1 MITFSTEDIS
11 FSLPDKNKHKAW
23 LKSVA
28 KNEGKNIGELNY
40 IFCSDAYLLEINKE
54 YLNHDTL
61 TDIVTFDNSE
71 DGKIIEGDIFISCER
86 VKENGEK
93 LGTSTTELHRVMV
106 HGLLHLLGYKD
117 KKKEDK
123 AQMTEKEDFYIS
135 NSLSRNLFHV
145 KHK

>member
-1 MITFSTEDIS
+1 MIQFCTEDITFSLKEK
-11 FSLPDKNKHKAW
+11 LKHKAW
-23 LKSVA
+23 LNEVA
-28 KNEGKNIGELNY
+28 KQEGKKIQELSY
-40 IFCSDAYLLEINKE
+40 VFCSDNYLLQINQE

-71 DGKIIEGDIFISCER
+71 DPKKIEGDIFISIDR

-93 LGTSTTELHRVMV
+93 LGTSETELERVMV

-123 AQMTEKEDFYIS
+123 ALMTEKEDFYI
-135 NSLSRNLFHV
+135 
-145 KHK
+145 KQY

>member
-1 MITFSTEDIS
+1 MITFSTEDLS
-11 FSLPDKNKHKAW
+11 FSLPEKNKHKAW

-40 IFCSDAYLLEINKE
+40 IFCSDAYLLKINQS
-54 YLNHDTL
+54 YLNHDTF
-61 TDIVTFDNSE
+61 TDIVTFDNS
-71 DGKIIEGDIFISCER
+71 DGGKVIEGDIFISYER

-93 LGTSTTELHRVMV
+93 LSTTDTELHRVMV

-123 AQMTEKEDFYIS
+123 TLMTEKEDFYIS
-135 NSLSRNLFHV
+135 TFSI
-145 KHK
+145 

>member
-1 MITFSTEDIS
+1 MIQFCTEDITFSLKEK
-11 FSLPDKNKHKAW
+11 LKHKAW
-23 LKSVA
+23 LNEVA
-28 KNEGKNIGELNY
+28 KQEGKKILELSY
-40 IFCSDAYLLEINKE
+40 VFCSDDYLLQINQE

-71 DGKIIEGDIFISCER
+71 DPKKIEGDIFISIDR

-93 LGTSTTELHRVMV
+93 LGTSETELERVMV

-123 AQMTEKEDFYIS
+123 AAMTEKEDFYI
-135 NSLSRNLFHV
+135 
-145 KHK
+145 KQY

>member
-1 MITFSTEDIS
+1 MIQFCTEDITFSLKEK
-11 FSLPDKNKHKAW
+11 LKHKAW
-23 LKSVA
+23 LNEVA
-28 KNEGKNIGELNY
+28 KQEGKKILELSY
-40 IFCSDAYLLEINKE
+40 VFCSDDYLLQINQE

-71 DGKIIEGDIFISCER
+71 DPKKIEGDIFISIDR

-93 LGTSTTELHRVMV
+93 LCTSETELERVMV

-123 AQMTEKEDFYIS
+123 ALMTEKEDFYI
-135 NSLSRNLFHV
+135 
-145 KHK
+145 KQY

>member
-1 MITFSTEDIS
+1 MIQFCTEDITFS
-11 FSLPDKNKHKAW
+11 LKDKLKHKAW
-23 LKSVA
+23 LNEVA
-28 KNEGKNIGELNY
+28 KQEGKKILELSY
-40 IFCSDAYLLEINKE
+40 VFCSDDYLLQINKE

-71 DGKIIEGDIFISCER
+71 DPKKIEGDIFISIDR

-93 LGTSTTELHRVMV
+93 LGTSETELERVMV

-123 AQMTEKEDFYIS
+123 VLMTEKEDFYI
-135 NSLSRNLFHV
+135 
-145 KHK
+145 KQY

>member
-1 MITFSTEDIS
+1 MIQFCSEDITFSLKEK
-11 FSLPDKNKHKAW
+11 LKHKAW
-23 LKSVA
+23 LNEVA
-28 KNEGKNIGELNY
+28 KQEGKKILELSY
-40 IFCSDAYLLEINKE
+40 VFCSDDYLLQINQE

-71 DGKIIEGDIFISCER
+71 DPKKIEGDIFISIDR

-93 LGTSTTELHRVMV
+93 LGTSETELERVMV

-123 AQMTEKEDFYIS
+123 AAMTEKEDFYI
-135 NSLSRNLFHV
+135 
-145 KHK
+145 KQY

>member
-1 MITFSTEDIS
+1 MIQFCTEDITFSLKEK
-11 FSLPDKNKHKAW
+11 LKHKAW
-23 LKSVA
+23 LNEVA
-28 KNEGKNIGELNY
+28 KQEGKKILELSY
-40 IFCSDAYLLEINKE
+40 VFCSDEYLLQINQE

-71 DGKIIEGDIFISCER
+71 NPKKIEGDIFISIDR

-93 LGTSTTELHRVMV
+93 LGTSETELERVMV

-123 AQMTEKEDFYIS
+123 ALMTEKEDFYI
-135 NSLSRNLFHV
+135 
-145 KHK
+145 KQY

>member
-1 MITFSTEDIS
+1 MVHFCTEDITFSLKEK
-11 FSLPDKNKHKAW
+11 LKHKAW
-23 LKSVA
+23 LNEVA
-28 KNEGKNIGELNY
+28 KQEGKRILELTY
-40 IFCSDAYLLEINKE
+40 VFCSDDYLLQINQE

-71 DGKIIEGDIFISCER
+71 DPKRIEGDIFISIDR

-93 LGTSTTELHRVMV
+93 LGTKETELKRVMV

-123 AQMTEKEDFYIS
+123 ATMTKKEDFYI
-135 NSLSRNLFHV
+135 
-145 KHK
+145 KQY

>member
-1 MITFSTEDIS
+1 MIQFCTEDITFSLQEK
-11 FSLPDKNKHKAW
+11 LKHKAW
-23 LKSVA
+23 LNEVA
-28 KNEGKNIGELNY
+28 KQEGKKILELSY
-40 IFCSDAYLLEINKE
+40 VFCSDNYLLQINQE

-71 DGKIIEGDIFISCER
+71 DPKKIEGDIFISIDR

-93 LGTSTTELHRVMV
+93 LGTSETELERVMV

-123 AQMTEKEDFYIS
+123 SLMTEKEDFYI
-135 NSLSRNLFHV
+135 
-145 KHK
+145 KQY

>member
-1 MITFSTEDIS
+1 MIQFCTEDITFSLKEK
-11 FSLPDKNKHKAW
+11 LKHKAW
-23 LKSVA
+23 LNEVA
-28 KNEGKNIGELNY
+28 KQEGKRILELTY
-40 IFCSDAYLLEINKE
+40 VFCSDDYLLQINQE

-71 DGKIIEGDIFISCER
+71 DPKRIEGDIFISIDR

-93 LGTSTTELHRVMV
+93 LGTKETELKRVMV

-123 AQMTEKEDFYIS
+123 ATMTKKEDFYI
-135 NSLSRNLFHV
+135 
-145 KHK
+145 KQY

>member
-1 MITFSTEDIS
+1 MIQFCTEDITFSLKEK
-11 FSLPDKNKHKAW
+11 LKHKAW
-23 LKSVA
+23 LNEVA
-28 KNEGKNIGELNY
+28 KQEGKKILELSY
-40 IFCSDAYLLEINKE
+40 VFCSDEYLLQINQE

-71 DGKIIEGDIFISCER
+71 DPKKIEGDIFISIDR

-93 LGTSTTELHRVMV
+93 LGTTETELERVMV

-123 AQMTEKEDFYIS
+123 ALMTEKEDFYI
-135 NSLSRNLFHV
+135 
-145 KHK
+145 KQY

>member
-1 MITFSTEDIS
+1 MIQFCSEDITFSLKEK
-11 FSLPDKNKHKAW
+11 LKHKAW
-23 LKSVA
+23 LNEVA
-28 KNEGKNIGELNY
+28 KQEGKKILELSY
-40 IFCSDAYLLEINKE
+40 VFCSDDYLLEINKE

-71 DGKIIEGDIFISCER
+71 DQKKIEGDIFISIDR

-93 LGTSTTELHRVMV
+93 LGTLETELERVMV

-123 AQMTEKEDFYIS
+123 AVMTEKEDFYI
-135 NSLSRNLFHV
+135 
-145 KHK
+145 KQY